1 MGKSRQPRF
10 EAHNMHSFLVL
21 FRLKKVVRLKPS
33 VAEEGVTECTWEFAT
48 PPKFHFL
55 YCGQNG

>member
-1 MGKSRQPRF
+1 
-10 EAHNMHSFLVL
+10 MHSFLVL